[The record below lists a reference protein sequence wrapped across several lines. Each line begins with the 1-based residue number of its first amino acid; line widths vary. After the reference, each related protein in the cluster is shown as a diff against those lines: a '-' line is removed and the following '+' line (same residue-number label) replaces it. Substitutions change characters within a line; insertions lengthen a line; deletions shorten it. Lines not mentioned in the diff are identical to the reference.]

1 MTIQVLERDKQGR
14 QHIKVGK
21 YCYTVVAKM
30 DFFRWANVRR
40 GLKMDEV
47 TALRHKDKE
56 KLFLTWKWGFTNDN
70 TNYELESSR
79 RDMMMS
85 IDRTTDD
92 FYFKEIIKWENLCFE
107 IKKQL
112 GLAQE
117 KKAIDYIVED
127 RFSGTSI

>member
-21 YCYTVVAKM
+21 YGYTVVKKM
-30 DFFRWANVRR
+30 DFFRWANIRK
-40 GLKMDEV
+40 GLKTDEV
-47 TALRHKDKE
+47 RILRPKDKE

-85 IDRTTDD
+85 VDRNTDD
-92 FYFKEIIKWENLCFE
+92 FYLREIIDWENWCFD
-107 IKKQL
+107 IKREL
-112 GLAQE
+112 GLVEE
-117 KKAIDYIVED
+117 KKAIDYIIED
-127 RFSGTSI
+127 RFSGSKG